1 MKNKI
6 LSSIVLLF
14 ASVNLFSQT
23 FIPDDN
29 FEQALIDAGY
39 DTVLD
44 NYVTTANISAVTT
57 LNVRYKDI
65 LDLTGIEDFTS
76 LIDLDCS
83 NNPNLGNFDISN
95 NLNLIQLHTNYTN
108 INSLD
113 VSSNV
118 LLDFLSCGGNSNL
131 TSLNVSFNTSL
142 VFLFFFE
149 TNISSIDLSANTAL
163 VWLDC
168 NTTNL
173 SSLDLSTNINLNRLY
188 CQNTSLTSLDF
199 SNNSMLAELYC
210 INNTD
215 LSSLN
220 LKNGNNTN
228 ITFFNATNNPN
239 LTCIEVDDVAYSN
252 ANWPD
257 KDIIASY
264 SNDCDNLSISE
275 AININFNLY
284 PNPVKYQFTI
294 QLENNTEL
302 KNVTIYNNL
311 GQLVLTSKKYVI
323 KTSSLTSG
331 LYFIEIQTT
340 KGKGSKKLI
349 ID

>member
-1 MKNKI
+1 
-6 LSSIVLLF
+6 
-14 ASVNLFSQT
+14 
-23 FIPDDN
+23 
-29 FEQALIDAGY
+29 
-39 DTVLD
+39 
-44 NYVTTANISAVTT
+44 
-57 LNVRYKDI
+57 
-65 LDLTGIEDFTS
+65 
-76 LIDLDCS
+76 
-83 NNPNLGNFDISN
+83 
-95 NLNLIQLHTNYTN
+95 
-108 INSLD
+108 
-113 VSSNV
+113 
-118 LLDFLSCGGNSNL
+118 
-131 TSLNVSFNTSL
+131 
-142 VFLFFFE
+142 
-149 TNISSIDLSANTAL
+149 
-163 VWLDC
+163 
-168 NTTNL
+168 
-173 SSLDLSTNINLNRLY
+173 
-188 CQNTSLTSLDF
+188 
-199 SNNSMLAELYC
+199 MLAELYC

-284 PNPVKYQFTI
+284 PNPAKYQFTI

-302 KNVTIYNNL
+302 KNVIIYNNL
-311 GQLVLTSKKYVI
+311 GQQVLTSKRSVVD
-323 KTSSLTSG
+323 TSKLALG
-331 LYFIEIQTT
+331 LYLVEIETN